1 MIKTMCCLG
10 SATLGVL
17 LLSACGS
24 TTPYGDQ
31 DISKLST
38 GDTNAVSTGGYFWTY
53 TDHNADGT
61 QYHATISQ
69 TTTLS
74 VALAPTKESDAHGN
88 VLKVTGSVPIE
99 LPWADV
105 STQVDYT
112 IDPHWKS
119 LYPDAKVPA
128 YPAAGLGFGFANN
141 NAPFDATRGAVTG
154 KLTGPAKY
162 IGVAFDMRV
171 AAGMT
176 TVWTSF
182 PMVGT
187 DLPDIGFKDA
197 FPAPGKDGGCT
208 YYRTDNTPAD
218 GYQTCFASY
227 RKGYYDTANA
237 TSPYSTMA
245 AGGTWG
251 RHCTLFSEVGIPKWA
266 NAGTKSHDP
275 TFDPT
280 KVLKMQWD
288 MFQPKTGD
296 AAPYELSIDNVLLVT
311 ADNAKDNNCDPAWIG
326 KDPGTGDQG

>member
-1 MIKTMCCLG
+1 MCCLG

-24 TTPYGDQ
+24 TTEYPPQ
-31 DISKLST
+31 DISILST
-38 GDTNAVSTGGYFWTY
+38 GKDNAVSTGGYFWTY
-53 TDHNADGT
+53 TDHNATDS

-69 TTTLS
+69 TTTLT

-119 LYPDAKVPA
+119 IYPDATVPA

-141 NAPFDATRGAVTG
+141 NASFDATRGAVTG

-187 DLPDIGFKDA
+187 DLPDPGFKDE
-197 FPAPGKDGGCT
+197 FPAPGKAGGCT
-208 YYRTDNTPAD
+208 YYTKDNTPAS

-237 TSPYSTMA
+237 KSTYSTMA

-251 RHCTLFSEVGIPKWA
+251 RHCTLFSEVGIPSWA
-266 NAGTKSHDP
+266 KGTKTEGYVP
-275 TFDPT
+275 PFDPT

-311 ADNAKDNNCDPAWIG
+311 MDNAKDNNCDPAMIG
-326 KDPGTGDQG
+326 QDAGTGNEG